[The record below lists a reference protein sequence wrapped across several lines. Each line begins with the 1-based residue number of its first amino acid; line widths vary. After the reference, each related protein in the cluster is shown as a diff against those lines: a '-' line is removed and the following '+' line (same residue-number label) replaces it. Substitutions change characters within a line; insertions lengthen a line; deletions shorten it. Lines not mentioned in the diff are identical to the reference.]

1 MKKLPLMAVLV
12 CWVGYSYSSYNY
24 GSTNNAIPNTGLTWD
39 MNDVL
44 PNEHNL
50 SVNGVFYTYKPI
62 KNEQDAML
70 VHVQNKNPNG
80 GYTFRNTDNWTGKL
94 GGIPIVKTIALEYMP
109 KEVWGD
115 GSIEVEGVGSVTDA
129 RVVYSYRYEDGCK
142 NPLDNPTCPGYTDA
156 VKDLIQEPPTTTIYN
171 ALEDDSISQEKSEV
185 DYEEEEQEQEDVKED
200 SDLERAMA
208 ISEEALELG
217 NNVIQNQL
225 LKVMNNSVQMNNYYM
240 KALDGGTYR
249 ETVVLKDSKLPDNK
263 YQAILN
269 LSEDIKHN
277 KMVNL
282 QYGEQQ

>member
-62 KNEQDAML
+62 KNEQDPML

-282 QYGEQQ
+282 QYGEQ

>member
-1 MKKLPLMAVLV
+1 
-12 CWVGYSYSSYNY
+12 
-24 GSTNNAIPNTGLTWD
+24 

-62 KNEQDAML
+62 KNEQDPML

>member
-62 KNEQDAML
+62 KNEQDPML

-240 KALDGGTYR
+240 KALDGGIYR

-282 QYGEQQ
+282 QYGEQ

>member
-1 MKKLPLMAVLV
+1 MAVLV

-62 KNEQDAML
+62 KNEQDPML

-282 QYGEQQ
+282 QYGEQ

>member
-62 KNEQDAML
+62 KNEQDQML

-240 KALDGGTYR
+240 KALDGGIYR

-282 QYGEQQ
+282 QYGEQ

>member
-1 MKKLPLMAVLV
+1 MKKLPLMVVLV

-62 KNEQDAML
+62 KNEQDPML

-171 ALEDDSISQEKSEV
+171 ALEDDSISQKKSEV

>member
-1 MKKLPLMAVLV
+1 MVVLV

-62 KNEQDAML
+62 KNEQDPML

-171 ALEDDSISQEKSEV
+171 ALEDDSISQKKSEV

>member
-24 GSTNNAIPNTGLTWD
+24 GSTNNAIPNTGLTWN
-39 MNDVL
+39 MNAVL

-282 QYGEQQ
+282 QYGEQ

>member
-217 NNVIQNQL
+217 NNVI
-225 LKVMNNSVQMNNYYM
+225 
-240 KALDGGTYR
+240 
-249 ETVVLKDSKLPDNK
+249 
-263 YQAILN
+263 
-269 LSEDIKHN
+269 H
-277 KMVNL
+277 
-282 QYGEQQ
+282 

>member
-1 MKKLPLMAVLV
+1 
-12 CWVGYSYSSYNY
+12 
-24 GSTNNAIPNTGLTWD
+24 

-62 KNEQDAML
+62 KNEQDPML

-171 ALEDDSISQEKSEV
+171 ALEDDSISQKKSEV